1 MVVLPEPTVNQLSE
15 TESAMADDPSIEI
28 SKVNPGASGPP
39 PSRPQPQLIPAESF
53 HDHVSEFAAN
63 VAGSLSP
70 FGDDVEF
77 PLPPSH
83 LSYEHP
89 GPANRPA
96 LAGD

>member
-1 MVVLPEPTVNQLSE
+1 
-15 TESAMADDPSIEI
+15 MADDPSIEI
-28 SKVNPGASGPP
+28 SKVNPGASVLRPATSATPP
-39 PSRPQPQLIPAESF
+39 DSF

-83 LSYEHP
+83 LNYEHP
-89 GPANRPA
+89 GPENRPA
-96 LAGD
+96 LAGE

>member
-1 MVVLPEPTVNQLSE
+1 
-15 TESAMADDPSIEI
+15 MADDPSIEI
-28 SKVNPGASGPP
+28 SKVNPGASVL
-39 PSRPQPQLIPAESF
+39 RPASPATAVPAESF

-89 GPANRPA
+89 GPENRPA
-96 LAGD
+96 LAGE